1 MLEFDEAVEIFVVD
15 GVDPRAP
22 ATAPDQ
28 PRPCI
33 MGIATIRAAAQQ
45 YSLSPQVGPEAC
57 FGWTNHTALAL
68 VWLC

>member
-45 YSLSPQVGPEAC
+45 
-57 FGWTNHTALAL
+57 
-68 VWLC
+68 